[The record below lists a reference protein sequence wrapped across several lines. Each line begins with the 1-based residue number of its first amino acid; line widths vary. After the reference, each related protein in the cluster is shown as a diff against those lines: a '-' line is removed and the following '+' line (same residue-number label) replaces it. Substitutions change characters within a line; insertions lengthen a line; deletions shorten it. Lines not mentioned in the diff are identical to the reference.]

1 MNVPER
7 INALRLLMKEKK
19 IDAYIVPSADSHQS
33 EYVGEYFKARAFLTG
48 FTGSYGTA
56 VITLTAAGLWT
67 DGRYFI
73 QAEKEL
79 AGSGITLYKIGNPGV
94 PTIEEYLDSVLP
106 QGGTL
111 GFDGRMISM
120 STGKN
125 FAQTFAEKQIS
136 LEDRYDLVDSI
147 WKERPSLSKEPI
159 FLLEEMYS
167 GESTASKL
175 SRVRDA
181 MKEAGASMHI
191 LATLDDI
198 AWLLNFRGNDVAYTP
213 VALCYAVITMEHVHL
228 FMDKEKIPKEVRE
241 NFAENGIVLH
251 PYDTVYDFTSDMEET
266 ETILLDPK
274 RFNYKLYRCIPPQVK
289 IVEQR
294 NPSVLMKA
302 VKNET
307 EIANIKKAHTKDAVA
322 HTKFL
327 YWLKTRFGKEPITEL
342 SASEKLLQL
351 RAEQEG
357 FLYPSFEPICAYGAH
372 AAMCHYTSSEESN
385 CELKEG
391 ALFLTDTGGH
401 YLEGS
406 TDITRTV
413 ALGNISDRLKADFTN
428 VLRGNLAL
436 ANANFLYGC
445 TGENLDILARQFLWN
460 AGLDYNHGTGHGV
473 GYLLSIHEA
482 ACRITWKQSKEPSQA
497 FEDGMV
503 VTDEPGIYV
512 EQSHGIRLE
521 NELLV
526 RKGPQNEY
534 GQFLHFEVL
543 TYVPFDLDAI
553 DISLLSE
560 EEKKLLN
567 GYHKQ
572 VYEMV
577 SPYLTEAEKDW
588 LRYYT
593 REI

>member
-7 INALRLLMKEKK
+7 IHALRLLMEEKK

-48 FTGSYGTA
+48 FTGSYGTV

-106 QGGTL
+106 QGGIL

-120 STGKN
+120 AAGKN
-125 FAQTFAEKQIS
+125 FTRTFAEKQIS
-136 LEDRYDLVDSI
+136 LEDRYDFVDSI
-147 WKERPSLSKEPI
+147 WTGRPSLSKEPI

-167 GESTASKL
+167 GESTISKL

-191 LATLDDI
+191 LVTLDDI

-228 FMDKEKIPKEVRE
+228 FMDEEKLSKEIRE
-241 NFAENGIVLH
+241 HFAENGVVLH
-251 PYDTVYDFTSDMEET
+251 PYDTVYDFVADIEKT
-266 ETILLDPK
+266 ETVLLDPE
-274 RFNYKLYRCIPPQVK
+274 RFNYKLYCSIPPQVK

-294 NPSVLMKA
+294 NPTVLMKA
-302 VKNET
+302 IKNET

-357 FLYPSFEPICAYGAH
+357 FFSPSFEPICAYGAH

-482 ACRITWKQSKEPSQA
+482 ACRITWKHTKEPSQV

-553 DISLLSE
+553 DVSLLSE
-560 EEKKLLN
+560 EEKKRLN

-572 VYEMV
+572 VYEIV
-577 SPYLTEAEKDW
+577 SPHLTEAEKDW